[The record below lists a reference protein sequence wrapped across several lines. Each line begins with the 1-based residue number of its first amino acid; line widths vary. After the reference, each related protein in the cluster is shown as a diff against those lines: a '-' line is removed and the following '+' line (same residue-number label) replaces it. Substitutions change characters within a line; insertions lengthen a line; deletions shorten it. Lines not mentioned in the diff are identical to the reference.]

1 MKKIK
6 DMILKKVMIVLTCFM
21 LVFSSTA
28 NKCYAFDYALTSE
41 AIAFI
46 VAVLGFVGITCQNKT
61 TYSKANEL
69 ANDFVNFYAEACDF
83 TREESI
89 RQINRAGADGQL
101 PTSGITGSIYYSCDM
116 LREWAPSIIDWINE
130 NILPNSNLSE
140 TESTEN
146 QVFVSEFFRNFQF
159 VRGNVY
165 PPGVQAPASGELPNP
180 SQYTCYHSPYYMY
193 NYKYDVVEFKFSSN
207 INIDKGTGWAYAKSL
222 NTFTRYTNVNSSS
235 NYGLNIKF
243 DCIIPG
249 SNYGYDSEIYY
260 FNPNLTYHFIFNDN
274 ILQYFAKNN
283 IPIKGNLLMQSG
295 KLSYLDNPS
304 LELDP
309 DILYKND
316 DPTKYVIDFNPY
328 FERYY
333 DSLSN
338 SIDLNDKTIISS
350 NATFNEDTHVLTNSG
365 SIAVDLDKAND
376 RVALSDKTHS
386 LVLDTDISNIT
397 DSTITDTYPD
407 EDIIYDDPTDYT
419 ADWTTVFPF
428 CIPFDIFRFIKLLSA
443 EPEAPKFEY
452 KYNYLGMKGSINI
465 DLSVFDD
472 IARICRNMQDL
483 IFIVGLA
490 MVTRAHLIKA

>member
-61 TYSKANEL
+61 TYSAANEL

-130 NILPNSNLSE
+130 NILPDSNLIEDPAGDGKPIFKAIDNLYMGSP
-140 TESTEN
+140 N
-146 QVFVSEFFRNFQF
+146 AGYVDFINDFFGNFSSAAF
-159 VRGNVY
+159 YVVKDGNVHIFFNNTPTSLVNVKTSKGFRY
-165 PPGVQAPASGELPNP
+165 SNGLTYSTN
-180 SQYTCYHSPYYMY
+180 HYYFYDY
-193 NYKYDVVEFKFSSN
+193 N
-207 INIDKGTGWAYAKSL
+207 GL
-222 NTFTRYTNVNSSS
+222 RYNSSS
-235 NYGLNIKF
+235 DDLTGCPIFITGLA
-243 DCIIPG
+243 DLIIRNG
-249 SNYGYDSEIYY
+249 DDYY
-260 FNPNLTYHFIFNDN
+260 YYNAATDTITGGID
-274 ILQYFAKNN
+274 
-283 IPIKGNLLMQSG
+283 G
-295 KLSYLDNPS
+295 S

-309 DILYKND
+309 DLFNKD
-316 DPTKYVIDFNPY
+316 GDPTKYVIDFNPY

-333 DSLSN
+333 DALSN

-350 NATFNEDTHVLTNSG
+350 NATFNEDTHVLSNSG

-376 RVALSDKTHS
+376 RVSLSDTTHS
-386 LVLDTDISNIT
+386 LVLDTDLADIT
-397 DSTITDTYPD
+397 DSTIADTYPD
-407 EDIIYDDPTDYT
+407 ETIIYDDPTDYT

-443 EPEAPKFEY
+443 DPEAPHFEW
-452 KYNYLGMKGSINI
+452 KYNFLGMKGVINV

-472 IARICRNMQDL
+472 VARICRNMQDL